1 MALKYFFNDLFTAV
15 KRSLHSCEEMSS
27 RLSRD
32 VFTSVKRLF
41 EPYFQ
46 GRRIIYFTL
55 FVVILFYVYCCNL
68 VV

>member
-1 MALKYFFNDLFTAV
+1 MEKFSKYAVWALLA
-15 KRSLHSCEEMSS
+15 L
-27 RLSRD
+27 
-32 VFTSVKRLF
+32 
-41 EPYFQ
+41 Q